1 MNDRN
6 VQIVKRDIEVEWDM
20 ITTCSVCPDDEGQ
33 MAVMDSE
40 TIACET
46 CGSWWD
52 MDGAYQG
59 TEDLS

>member
-1 MNDRN
+1 MSDRN
-6 VQIVKRDIEVEWDM
+6 VTIVKRDIEVEWELNA
-20 ITTCSVCPDDEGQ
+20 TCSVCPEDEGQ
-33 MAVMDSE
+33 VVVVDAE